1 MHSRKSRQAI
11 IAQRNAA
18 NKSIIKA
25 EEEARIKKEEEE
37 ARIKKEEEARIKK
50 EEEEVRIKKEEEVR
64 IKKEEEARIKKLEE
78 AKKLF
83 EEQLTLKEEIKELF
97 DSNVILTD
105 HEIVNIVMKAN
116 KLDVNS
122 TKRYH
127 FVVIEDKR
135 SEHGRLFMGLDY
147 DLTTHLITYDGVSFI
162 SNGPF
167 GLMAEKEAT
176 SVASGEE

>member
-1 MHSRKSRQAI
+1 MNFSMHSRKSRQAI

-25 EEEARIKKEEEE
+25 EEEARIKKEEE
-37 ARIKKEEEARIKK
+37 ARIKKEEEEARIKK
-50 EEEEVRIKKEEEVR
+50 EEEEARIKKE
-64 IKKEEEARIKKLEE
+64 EEEARIKKEEE

-83 EEQLTLKEEIKELF
+83 EEQLKLEEKLKELF

-105 HEIVNIVMKAN
+105 REIVSIVEKAK
-116 KLDVNS
+116 KLDVDS
-122 TKRYH
+122 TKRYR

-147 DLTTHLITYDGVSFI
+147 DLTTQLITYDGVSFI
-162 SNGPF
+162 SKGPF
-167 GLMAEKEAT
+167 GLMAEKEAM
-176 SVASGEE
+176 SIASGEEEF